1 LISAPLR
8 PRRIT
13 QRSSSAIDAFTSCI
27 GKVPS
32 PAKRFGHARV
42 IDAISSLVARAVA
55 VAIAAS
61 SW

>member
-1 LISAPLR
+1 M
-8 PRRIT
+8 
-13 QRSSSAIDAFTSCI
+13 DAFTSCI

-32 PAKRFGHARV
+32 PANRLGHARV

-55 VAIAAS
+55 VATLAS